1 MRTILPLLAFVI
13 PLPAAVPN
21 AVKDEFTPAA
31 YEHTRI
37 EGLLGGRL
45 QANLEGRLLHV
56 DEPRLLA
63 GFQHRPGEQDWI
75 GEHIGKYLHAGCN
88 TWRNTRDARLKTQ
101 MDRMVRALIATQLP
115 DGYLGT
121 YLDKDRWTSWD
132 VWVHKYDLIGLLAY
146 YDTFGYQ
153 PALDSARK
161 VGDLLVRTFGDGTGQ
176 RDIIQSSTHRGM
188 AATSVL
194 EPMVDLYRHTGD
206 PKHLEFCRYIVRAW
220 EHPNGPKL
228 ISSLTTSGSVYKTAN
243 AKAYEMMSDLV
254 GALELYRLTGDRPLL
269 EAATRAWDD
278 IHARRLYIT
287 GTTSSH
293 EHFQED
299 LLLRGEESDN
309 VGEGCATVT
318 WLQLTSQLLRLTGD
332 ARYAEQIERT
342 VYNQLLGAQ
351 DPHNGNICY
360 FTPLNGRKHATP
372 GINCCVS
379 SEPRGISMIPA
390 LAAGQRGSGVAV
402 VLYTPGRIT
411 TALASVDATT
421 DYPRSG
427 VVDLTV
433 HPRGAGSFP
442 LYLRVPEW
450 TAAYTASAGGQNYQ
464 GKPGQ
469 WLVVE
474 RPWKDGDKVLIRMDM
489 TVRLVPGSP
498 TYNQSVAIQ
507 RGPQVLALEESLNP
521 GLPSLDTAGPVSTQ
535 AQLRDASAGLP
546 VDWTGKQAYSVDG
559 AGGKPLILVPFADAR
574 SYRVWLMKP
583 PSAT

>member
-1 MRTILPLLAFVI
+1 MRIFVLLLGSLLQA
-13 PLPAAVPN
+13 AAVTN
-21 AVKDEFTPAA
+21 AIQDQFIPAA
-31 YEHTRI
+31 YEQTRV
-37 EGLLGGRL
+37 EGMLGERL
-45 QANLEGRLLHV
+45 KVNLEGRLLHV
-56 DEPRLLA
+56 DEVRLLA

-88 TWRNTRDARLKTQ
+88 TWRNTRDARLKAQ
-101 MDRMVRALIATQLP
+101 MDRMARALIATQLP

-121 YLDKDRWTSWD
+121 YRDRDRWTSWD

-146 YDTFGYQ
+146 YDAFGYQ

-161 VGDLLVRTFGDGTGQ
+161 IGDLLARTFGDGPGQ

-228 ISSLTTSGSVYKTAN
+228 ISSLTSTGSVYKTAN

-254 GALELYRLTGDRPLL
+254 GALELYRLTGDRPLF
-269 EAATRAWDD
+269 EAASRAWDD
-278 IHARRLYIT
+278 IHARRLYVT
-287 GTTSSH
+287 GTASSH

-299 LLLRGEESDN
+299 LLLRGEESDD

-318 WLQLTSQLLRLTGD
+318 WLQLTTQLLRLTGD
-332 ARYAEQIERT
+332 VRYAEQIERT

-360 FTPLNGRKHATP
+360 FTSLNGRKHATP

-390 LAAGQRGSGVAV
+390 LAGGQLRSVMAI
-402 VLYTPGRIT
+402 VLYTPARIET
-411 TALASVDATT
+411 GKGWIEVAT

-427 VVDLTV
+427 NVDLRI
-433 HPRGAGSFP
+433 HPRGEGSVP
-442 LYLRVPEW
+442 LSLRVPEW
-450 TAAYTASAGGQNYQ
+450 TSEYVATAGGETYKGVP
-464 GKPGQ
+464 GK
-469 WLVVE
+469 WLTIE
-474 RPWKDGDKVLIRMDM
+474 RAWKDGDQVSVKMDM
-489 TVRLVPGSP
+489 TVQVVPGGP

-521 GLPSLDTAGPVSTQ
+521 EVPSLDTAGPASLAPHV
-535 AQLRDASAGLP
+535 RDASSSLGIE
-546 VDWTGKQAYSVDG
+546 WTGIAAYSVDG
-559 AGGKPLILVPFADAR
+559 ANGKPLVLVPFADAR
-574 SYRVWLMKP
+574 SYRVWLAK
-583 PSAT
+583 PSAK